1 MDDWK
6 SNIRWKENENRVKEY
21 LETNFLP
28 RFFDN
33 SWKPIIGETK
43 EKYIRWDSKK
53 DRIDY
58 YGLKQNIPTYVEVK
72 NDRIRQKY
80 LLQIVRYY
88 CQANEENPVFNIYV
102 ICTKKIRPHREQ
114 ILKKLG
120 IKILDIEEILGKGLD
135 AWI

>member
-1 MDDWK
+1 MDNWK
-6 SNIRWKENENRVKEY
+6 SNIKWKENENKVKEY
-21 LETNFLP
+21 LETDFFP
-28 RFFDN
+28 SFFDN
-33 SWKPIIGETK
+33 GWKSIIGETK
-43 EKYIRWDSKK
+43 EKYIRRDSNK

-80 LLQIVRYY
+80 LLQIVRYF
-88 CQANEENPVFNIYV
+88 CQANEENSIFNMYI

-120 IKILDIEEILGKGLD
+120 IQLLDIKDILGKGLD
-135 AWI
+135 TWM